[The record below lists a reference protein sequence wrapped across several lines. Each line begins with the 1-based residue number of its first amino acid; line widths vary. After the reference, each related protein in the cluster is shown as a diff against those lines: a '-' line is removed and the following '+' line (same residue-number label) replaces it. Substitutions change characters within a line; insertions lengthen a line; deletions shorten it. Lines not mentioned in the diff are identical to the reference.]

1 MVLGDELAVE
11 DVADAAFQRPG
22 GFAAGLA
29 LGSFAV
35 VVAAA
40 GGANGGFGISGLSD
54 LRFQDGEI
62 AHRVAAVLA
71 FLFHHDAQ
79 APPDRAGLIGIARR
93 G

>member
-1 MVLGDELAVE
+1 MRTSCEGASASNTGTPIEADLCGVRVLKGTSGMVTLM
-11 DVADAAFQRPG
+11 
-22 GFAAGLA
+22 
-29 LGSFAV
+29 GSS
-35 VVAAA
+35 
-40 GGANGGFGISGLSD
+40 GISRLSGP
-54 LRFQDGEI
+54 RFQDGEV